1 MKNKIHKQ
9 LGVTLIE
16 LMIALTL
23 GLLLSGAA
31 VMIYLAN
38 KNTYSNVS
46 DNSRMQENARY
57 AMSFLTK
64 AVWKSGWK
72 VEPTHAA
79 DNPFRKGGGINSLDK
94 VSWDRY
100 ALLKVVNNSKKYKKL
115 GNKPNSDLLIVR
127 FQGSGNPADQTMT
140 DCRGTARSDNDVVT
154 EVYYVNDDNALICA
168 IVSDAGDLSTIPLI
182 NGVEN
187 LQILIG
193 EDDSNKGYAKKYV
206 NASAVNKWSNI
217 ASVQMGILVTSG
229 IFTHNAN
236 NKNADGTNKKYKIL
250 DVNNVSISNSRLYG
264 QVFSTT
270 VSLRNGRS

>member
-79 DNPFRKGGGINSLDK
+79 DNPFRKGGEINSLDK

-100 ALLKVVNNSKKYKKL
+100 ALLKVVNNSKKHKKL
-115 GNKPNSDLLIVR
+115 GNKPNSDLLIIR

-154 EVYYVNDDNALICA
+154 ELYYVNEKNELICV
-168 IVSDAGDLSTIPLI
+168 IVSDGANPKKIPLI
-182 NGVEN
+182 KGVEN

-193 EDDSNKGYAKKYV
+193 EDDKNRGYAEKYV

-217 ASVQMGILVTSG
+217 ASVQIGILVTSG